1 MKKTILLLLALFMTV
16 FACGYTSAAEKP
28 GGAIESDE
36 YEIFDAVLDN
46 YDSFVAIEK
55 KTISE
60 KILDNAAVTHLK
72 QSGVQV
78 DDYLTD
84 DFNKKT
90 SRAYEL
96 EKRFSKK
103 RYFIDESYPSFP
115 DSGKESIKISR
126 AGFNEGKNQALV
138 FIIYKSVG
146 PQEAFYEEG
155 NFVFL
160 EKKEGR
166 WIVIKTVMASQR
178 YY

>member
-1 MKKTILLLLALFMTV
+1 MKKILVLALFMIAFV
-16 FACGYTSAAEKP
+16 CGYASAAEKP
-28 GGAIESDE
+28 GAIESDE
-36 YEIFDAVLDN
+36 YEIFNAVLDK
-46 YDSFVAIEK
+46 YDAFVALEK

-84 DFNKKT
+84 DFNKKN
-90 SRAYEL
+90 SKAYEL

-103 RYFIDESYPSFP
+103 RYFTDESYPVFP
-115 DSGKESIKISR
+115 DTSKESIRISR
-126 AGFNEGKNQALV
+126 AGFNKEKDRALIFV
-138 FIIYKSVG
+138 RYWSIA
-146 PQEAFYEEG
+146 PQKAFYEEG
-155 NFVFL
+155 SFVFL